1 MGPPACPTGG
11 GLAALTHEVCTQA
24 AETQVALLDHPSA
37 FLYTLRFKFRAR
49 GETMSPLPAEGA
61 HFRLEGIVFLSPPT
75 GLNRLGP
82 ASTSG

>member
-1 MGPPACPTGG
+1 MGPPACPTVG
-11 GLAALTHEVCTQA
+11 GLAALTHKVCTQA

-37 FLYTLRFKFRAR
+37 PVHPLRLEIRAR
-49 GETMSPLPAEGA
+49 GETVSPLPAEGA
-61 HFRLEGIVFLSPPT
+61 HFRLEGVVFLPPPT